1 MSFKAWDREKLLFD
15 GDAYFESLLHAWSNA
30 HSSIDFETYIFDVD
44 PIGSRIEAGLI
55 QAARRG
61 VRVRLLV
68 DGIGAKAWWEAR
80 AEALKREGVEVR
92 IYHPLIVSEIWS
104 RVRERLSWG
113 RWPWAQL
120 LPRAREPKS
129 GYKLSFLRRLNRRN
143 HRKVSVV
150 DGRIAHVGSINVSR
164 AHCAEFVGKAAWRD
178 TAVELHGPAMTDL
191 RDAFDHAW
199 NRSLQRSEIRIR
211 PRLKFAFPR
220 RSKGKFSVVGLNFT
234 RRLRRQHR
242 MKFAERLD
250 GARARILIE
259 NAYLAP
265 TGNVSRRLANAARR
279 GVDVRIIVPARSDVW
294 FMLFIARSHYRR
306 LLKAGVRI
314 FEYQPRFLH
323 AKSLVIDDSALIG
336 SFNLNRRS
344 LLHDLEVDVLLS
356 HPESVNQLVQS
367 FEQDQAQSIEVFD
380 RGTIVGSR
388 LGRLLSAFFRYW
400 V

>member
-1 MSFKAWDREKLLFD
+1 MSINAWDREKLLFD
-15 GDAYFESLLHAWSNA
+15 GDAYFESLLQAWSTA
-30 HSSIDFETYIFDVD
+30 RTSIDFETYIFDID
-44 PIGSRIEAGLI
+44 PIGARVETALI

-68 DGIGAKAWWEAR
+68 DGIGARAWWEER
-80 AEALKREGVEVR
+80 AEALIREGIEVR
-92 IYHPLIVSEIWS
+92 VYHPLIMGEVWA
-104 RVRERLSWG
+104 RVRARFTQG
-113 RWPWAQL
+113 RWPWAHV

-129 GYKLSFLRRLNRRN
+129 GYRLSFLRRLNRRN
-143 HRKVSVV
+143 HRKVSVI
-150 DGRIAHVGSINVSR
+150 DEEIAFVGSINVSR
-164 AHCAEFVGKAAWRD
+164 THCAEFMGQAAWRD
-178 TAVELHGPAMTDL
+178 TAVELQGMAIADL

-199 NRSLQRSEIRIR
+199 NRSPQRNEIRLR
-211 PRLKFAFPR
+211 PRLKFRFPR
-220 RSKGKFSVVGLNFT
+220 RTKTRNSPVGLNFT
-234 RRLRRQHR
+234 RRLRRNHR

-250 GARARILIE
+250 RAQHRIFIE

-265 TGNVSRRLANAARR
+265 TGNVSRRLAKAAKR
-279 GVDVRIIVPARSDVW
+279 GVDVRIIVPSRSDVW
-294 FMLFIARSHYRR
+294 FMLFIARAHYRR

-323 AKSLVIDDSALIG
+323 AKSLVIDDTAVIG
-336 SFNLNRRS
+336 SSNLNRRS

-356 HPESVNQLVQS
+356 RSESITQLVQS
-367 FEQDQAQSIEVFD
+367 FERDQSQSIEIFN